1 MPPGGEGRVGCGRAV
16 CHVLPA
22 GPTLGAGAGWEGGRE
37 LQSGALLWLS
47 GCRHNAEL
55 RAKVSSA
62 QWGVGGD
69 LGRGGTGS
77 DR

>member
-1 MPPGGEGRVGCGRAV
+1 MGCGRAL

-22 GPTLGAGAGWEGGRE
+22 GQTRGQGWEGGREGERE

-47 GCRHNAEL
+47 GCRHNAAL
-55 RAKVSSA
+55 RDKVSSA
-62 QWGVGGD
+62 QWGAGGD
-69 LGRGGTGS
+69 LGEGETGS